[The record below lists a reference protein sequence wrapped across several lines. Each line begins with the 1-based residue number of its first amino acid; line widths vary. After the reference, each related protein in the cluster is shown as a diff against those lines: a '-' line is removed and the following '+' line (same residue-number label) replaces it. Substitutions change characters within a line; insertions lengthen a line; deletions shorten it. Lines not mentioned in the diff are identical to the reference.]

1 MEVFL
6 GWSIWISIEWTKGN
20 FMDIDNISQLK
31 TTCYMPDGSPVPE
44 LLNESKAV
52 RLVRLDDDGPADSS
66 LT

>member
-1 MEVFL
+1 
-6 GWSIWISIEWTKGN
+6 
-20 FMDIDNISQLK
+20 MDIDNISQLK